1 MQATTSKMRTALL
14 FATLISIGVTA
25 GVAYADPD
33 ISDEAMASKLIGHHA
48 ITLQWLGT
56 GTLKDAGK
64 AEVKKGDGE
73 WHLTGRQETAEG
85 FVEVDGIVTTV
96 DIDGFDFRGK
106 IVTQVTYI
114 NGGKACT
121 REGDF
126 TFLKKGKR
134 KYWRLQQMDNPCDT
148 AADYVD
154 IYLR

>member
-1 MQATTSKMRTALL
+1 MLDSARYLPALVL
-14 FATLISIGVTA
+14 FAMIALGA
-25 GVAYADPD
+25 GAAAADPSITD
-33 ISDEAMASKLIGHHA
+33 QAMAKKLLGQHA

-64 AEVKKGDGE
+64 AEVKAQGGE
-73 WHLTGRQETAEG
+73 WHLTGRQEAAEG
-85 FVEVDGIVTTV
+85 SVEVDGIVTS
-96 DIDGFDFRGK
+96 IDATSFGFKGK
-106 IVTQVTYI
+106 IVTQVTHI

-121 REGDF
+121 RDGEF

-134 KYWRLQQMDNPCDT
+134 KYWRMQQIDNPCDM

>member
-1 MQATTSKMRTALL
+1 MKSTFGRATA
-14 FATLISIGVTA
+14 FATLIAIGLGA

-33 ISDEAMASKLIGHHA
+33 ISDEATAKKLMGQHA

-64 AEVKKGDGE
+64 AEVKKIDGE

-85 FVEVDGIVTTV
+85 FVEVDGIVTSV

-114 NGGKACT
+114 NGGKACP